1 MYGGSLV
8 FFVKFRE
15 LLANFERLFQAH
27 DEEGAGPVTNPLAG
41 YGWLMVVWRMANK
54 DVLKFDAIF
63 AMKAVEFLNYALLI
77 HDILE
82 AERQEAERMRRR

>member
-1 MYGGSLV
+1 
-8 FFVKFRE
+8 
-15 LLANFERLFQAH
+15 
-27 DEEGAGPVTNPLAG
+27 
-41 YGWLMVVWRMANK
+41 MVVWRMANK

-82 AERQEAERMRRR
+82 AERMEAERFTTSWKPNGWKRSGCGGGRTLCWAGYIYHHGV

>member
-1 MYGGSLV
+1 MFGGWSV
-8 FFVKFRE
+8 FFAKFRI
-15 LLANFERLFQAH
+15 LLESFERLFSSS
-27 DEEGAGPVTNPLAG
+27 DERDAGPITNPLAG

-82 AERQEAERMRRR
+82 AERQEAERMRRK

>member
-1 MYGGSLV
+1 MGGGQF
-8 FFVKFRE
+8 FFVKFRK
-15 LLANFERLFQAH
+15 LLANFERLFSTP
-27 DEEGAGPVTNPLAG
+27 DEGGEGPVTNPLAG

-82 AERQEAERMRRR
+82 AERMEAERARRR

>member
-1 MYGGSLV
+1 MGSGQF

-15 LLANFERLFQAH
+15 LLANFERLFQAP
-27 DEEGAGPVTNPLAG
+27 DEDAGPVTNPLAG

-63 AMKAVEFLNYALLI
+63 AMKAVEFLNYALMI
-77 HDILE
+77 HDNLE
-82 AERQEAERMRRR
+82 AERMEAERMRKRR

>member
-1 MYGGSLV
+1 MGRCQF

-15 LLANFERLFQAH
+15 LLANFDRLFQAP
-27 DEEGAGPVTNPLAG
+27 DEDGPRFESNPLEE

-77 HDILE
+77 SDILQAEQME
-82 AERQEAERMRRR
+82 AEKARRR